1 MSVTIRSAG
10 LLPLR
15 LAMGRPGTSDY
26 FLTTATAG
34 RMTTGMAYTYS
45 TLSICFRGL
54 SGRRKLCPCAPNG
67 AGSRE
72 LPLLRLLLPWSPCSS
87 ARQRGQ
93 AQRRVMIPAIP
104 IRLIPLT
111 SIQLIPLTPIR
122 RRLRRRPR
130 ALLDIL
136 RQRRIRGVAAGA
148 QARCGT
154 RVGVGGAR
162 AGGGGTRA
170 GHRLDGAGPAGGGA
184 GVGVGLSGSPSV
196 GDGAAGGAVAAAG
209 TAASTVASMAGLP
222 MPASTAA
229 ALAVASTAAAFTISQ
244 RNTARHD

>member
-1 MSVTIRSAG
+1 MSVAIRSAA
-10 LLPLR
+10 LLPLP
-15 LAMGRPGTSDY
+15 LAIGRPVTSDY

-93 AQRRVMIPAIP
+93 AQRRVMIPVIP

-111 SIQLIPLTPIR
+111 PIR
-122 RRLRRRPR
+122 RHHRRPR
-130 ALLDIL
+130 ALPDIL
-136 RQRRIRGVAAGA
+136 RRRRIHGVAAEA
-148 QARCGT
+148 QAGCGT
-154 RVGVGGAR
+154 RVGDGGAR
-162 AGGGGTRA
+162 AGR
-170 GHRLDGAGPAGGGA
+170 RLDGAGPAGGGA
-184 GVGVGLSGSPSV
+184 GVGPSGSPSV
-196 GDGAAGGAVAAAG
+196 GAGAAGGVAAAAG
-209 TAASTVASMAGLP
+209 TAVFTVASMAGLP
-222 MPASTAA
+222 MPASTAT

-244 RNTARHD
+244 HNTAIHD